1 MSLPKSKTVNVELYV
16 GGMSKTQKM
25 KNPVKLSANESA
37 LGPSPNVL
45 NIFKER
51 LDLKKYPDGNSE
63 NLKKKISK
71 NFDLDQDQIILGAGS
86 DEIISLICQSFLSK
100 NDEVIVAEQSF
111 LMYRIY
117 SQLNGAT
124 VKYSKNINEKFSVEE
139 TLKLVSEKT
148 KIVFIANPN
157 NPTGTYISDNEM
169 IKLRINLPENI
180 LLMVDDAYAEYV
192 TKKDYKSGLELFD
205 KSLNTVVCRTFSKIY
220 GLANLRIGWGF
231 GSKDIIQAV
240 NLFRPPFNISGI
252 SEKAGCLALD
262 DRDWLEKN
270 IKHNN
275 KWSSVLYDKI
285 NSKKIKINDPVAN
298 FFLLN
303 FDKAKL
309 NSDMAFKIFI
319 DNNIL
324 LRKMDTYGINNS
336 LRLTIGND
344 DENQK
349 FLDILENN
357 F

>member
-169 IKLRINLPENI
+169 IKLRTNLPENI